1 MIHRARIALA
11 LAVPL
16 LSGVVS
22 IPAPSAQ
29 LTQEFIGRNEEG
41 VLLHNA
47 GDHGHGVSAEDVHDD
62 VCAKLGEIV
71 RSENWIRVLRE
82 DVVEAGLILHQI
94 VDTRSVLERPLH
106 VGHQSSQRKPL
117 PLACGEHILDQG

>member
-11 LAVPL
+11 LGVPL

-47 GDHGHGVSAEDVHDD
+47 GDHRHGVSAEDVH
-62 VCAKLGEIV
+62 
-71 RSENWIRVLRE
+71 
-82 DVVEAGLILHQI
+82 
-94 VDTRSVLERPLH
+94 
-106 VGHQSSQRKPL
+106 VGHQSTPSRYARDL
-117 PLACGEHILDQG
+117 P